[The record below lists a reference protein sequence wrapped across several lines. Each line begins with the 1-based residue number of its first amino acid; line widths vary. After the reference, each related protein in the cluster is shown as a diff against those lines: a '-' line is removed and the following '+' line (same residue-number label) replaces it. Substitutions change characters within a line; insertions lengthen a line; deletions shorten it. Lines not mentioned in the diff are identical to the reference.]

1 MKTKRKKYSASQKAS
16 IVHELLEGEHTLSDL
31 SVRHQI
37 HPTQITRWKKQLFEW
52 TLETFN
58 QNSTRSQQRFD
69 KEVDGLKSKLA
80 HKDGIIVELLEENL
94 RLKKNDGD
102 Y

>member
-1 MKTKRKKYSASQKAS
+1 MR
-16 IVHELLEGEHTLSDL
+16 ELLEGGYSLSEL
-31 SVRHQI
+31 SEKYQI
-37 HPTQITRWKKQLFEW
+37 HPTQITRWKKQLFEGA
-52 TLETFN
+52 LDTFSR
-58 QNSTRSQQRFD
+58 NSAKKEQKHE
-69 KEVDGLKSKLA
+69 KEVEGLKSKLS

>member
-1 MKTKRKKYSASQKAS
+1 MNFIKK
-16 IVHELLEGEHTLSDL
+16 V
-31 SVRHQI
+31 
-37 HPTQITRWKKQLFEW
+37 
-52 TLETFN
+52 
-58 QNSTRSQQRFD
+58 FD

-94 RLKKNDGD
+94 RLKKNDGA

>member
-16 IVHELLEGEHTLSDL
+16 IVRELLEGGHTLSDL
-31 SVRHQI
+31 SERHQI
-37 HPTQITRWKKQLFEW
+37 HPTQITRWKKQLFEGAV
-52 TLETFN
+52 ETFN

-69 KEVDGLKSKLA
+69 KEVEGLKSKLA